1 MARSSIVDPLEKFRF
16 RLSWSVGEGSEAT
29 DLVRVGFHDVQMPKK
44 TVNKIEYREGI
55 DPDINQLSAGL
66 VSMEDIILNRGLI
79 ANDQN
84 NELYK
89 WMSAVQ
95 NPTAGHVARAG
106 LKQRSSN
113 SASNEYKKD
122 VTIEMLDREGGV
134 AAQWTLYNAFP
145 VGFVPG
151 SDLDASEDGDKSL
164 EQLTLAYE
172 DFKQEDPSSNK
183 SVDVSS
189 SIPA

>member
-1 MARSSIVDPLEKFRF
+1 MARSSAVDPLERFRF
-16 RLSWSVGEGSEAT
+16 RLSWSADGDSEAT
-29 DLVRVGFHDVQMPKK
+29 ALVRAGFHDMQVPKK

-66 VSMEDIILNRGLI
+66 VSTEDVVLSRGLI
-79 ANDQN
+79 SSDQN
-84 NELYK
+84 NEMYK

-95 NPTAGHVARAG
+95 KPTAGHDSRQAV
-106 LKQRSSN
+106 KQRRSDA
-113 SASNEYKKD
+113 ASNNYKKD
-122 VTIEMLDREGGV
+122 VTLEMLDREGNV
-134 AAQWTLYNAFP
+134 AVRWTLYNAFP
-145 VGFVPG
+145 VGFTPG

-172 DFKQEDPSSNK
+172 DFKQEDPSSG
-183 SVDVSS
+183 SELAVSS